1 MPSCERRTHAR
12 LQIAPPMVRGGREFV
27 FADEDFL
34 ALRSLVKELTGI
46 NLTDAKRE
54 LVYGRLSRRLRVL
67 GLPSFRAYREYI
79 EAAGPGELVELCNAI
94 TTNLTSFFR
103 EAHHFD
109 HLSAWLGEW
118 SGQGGAE
125 RRLRI
130 WSAGCSSG
138 EEAYS
143 IAMTVAEV
151 LPEWQRRDVRVL
163 ATDLDS
169 TMVERGRTG
178 RYGEDRV
185 GPLSPGRL
193 TRFFERCTEN
203 GRSAWE
209 VGSELRSLVTFRQL
223 NLMHPFPMRGP
234 IDLIFCR
241 NVIIYFD
248 KQTQRELF
256 ARIARVQR
264 TRGRLFLGHSESLF
278 KVSDAYRLLGKTIYE
293 RV

>member
-1 MPSCERRTHAR
+1 MSTR
-12 LQIAPPMVRGGREFV
+12 LQMAPATLREGREFLFV
-27 FADEDFL
+27 DEDFV
-34 ALRSLVKELTGI
+34 ALRALVKELTGI

-79 EAAGPGELVELCNAI
+79 ESEGPEELVELCNAI

-109 HLSAWLGEW
+109 YLSAWLSEW
-118 SGQGGAE
+118 SERAGPQ

-143 IAMTVAEV
+143 LAMTVAEA
-151 LPEWQRRDVRVL
+151 LSEWQRRDVRVL

-169 TMVERGRTG
+169 AMVDRGRAG

-185 GPLSPGRL
+185 GAISLGRL

-203 GRSAWE
+203 GRAAWQ
-209 VGSELRSLVTFRQL
+209 VGGELRSLVTFRQL
-223 NLMHPFPMRGP
+223 NLMHTFPMRGP

-248 KQTQRELF
+248 KPTQRKLF
-256 ARIARVQR
+256 ARIAQVQR
-264 TRGRLFLGHSESLF
+264 PGGRLFLGHSESLF